1 MTLTTHVI
9 DTAAGVP
16 AAGIAIVLYAVDGA
30 TGTPLAS
37 ATGTPLG
44 SATRTRL
51 GGATTNAG
59 GRTDAPLAESLGP
72 GWYELTFA
80 VAPYFAA
87 QNVAAFY
94 DEITIRFRLEGGAHY
109 HVPLLLGP
117 WGYSTYR
124 GS

>member
-30 TGTPLAS
+30 TR
-37 ATGTPLG
+37 TPLG
-44 SATRTRL
+44 S
-51 GGATTNAG
+51 ATTNAG
-59 GRTDAPLAESLGP
+59 GRTDAPLADSLSP

-87 QNVAAFY
+87 LKVAAFY
-94 DEITIRFRLEGGAHY
+94 DEITIRFRLDGGAHY